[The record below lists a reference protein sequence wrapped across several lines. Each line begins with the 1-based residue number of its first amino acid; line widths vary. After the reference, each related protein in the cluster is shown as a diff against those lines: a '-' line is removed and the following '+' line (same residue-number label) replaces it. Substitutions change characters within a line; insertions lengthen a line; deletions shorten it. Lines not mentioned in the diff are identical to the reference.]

1 MLILAYDCETTG
13 LVKGLDYTD
22 SNMPFLASITTILYD
37 DETHRVVSSINAM
50 VQPDGWAMPEEA
62 GRVNGLTDEVLLKLG
77 VPSPALLPACIALM
91 FKADLRVAHNA
102 EFDAKVIAAALWRH
116 IIKEDSETKAHEI
129 VKHWLGLSSYCTMQ
143 ASKNIVNAKNKL
155 GRIKYPKLTEVY
167 RFFFDKELDR
177 AHSANADAIAALEIY
192 LALKKQEVQ
201 L

>member
-1 MLILAYDCETTG
+1 MLILVYDCETTG
-13 LVKGLDYTD
+13 LVKGLDYTNP
-22 SNMPFLASITTILYD
+22 NMPFLASITTILYD
-37 DETHRVVSSINAM
+37 DEAHQIVSSINAM
-50 VQPDGWAMPEEA
+50 VKPDGWTMPEEA

-77 VPSPALLPACIALM
+77 VPSLALLPACIALM

-116 IIKEDSETKAHEI
+116 IIKEDSETKAHEV
-129 VKHWLGLSSYCTMQ
+129 VKHWLELPSYCTMQ

-155 GRIKYPKLTEVY
+155 GGIKYPKLTEAY
-167 RFFFDKELDR
+167 KFFFDRELDR
-177 AHSANADAIAALEIY
+177 AHSANADAVAALEIY

>member
-1 MLILAYDCETTG
+1 MLILVYDCETTG
-13 LVKGLDYTD
+13 LVKGLDYTNP
-22 SNMPFLASITTILYD
+22 NMPLLASITTILYD
-37 DETHRVVSSINAM
+37 DEAHHIVSSINAM
-50 VQPDGWAMPEEA
+50 VKPDGWTMPEEA

-77 VPSPALLPACIALM
+77 VPSLALLPACIALM

-116 IIKEDSETKAHEI
+116 IIKEDSETKAHEV
-129 VKHWLGLSSYCTMQ
+129 VKHWLELPSYCTMQ

-155 GRIKYPKLTEVY
+155 GGIKYPKLTEAY
-167 RFFFDKELDR
+167 KFFFDRELDR
-177 AHSANADAIAALEIY
+177 AHSANADAVAALEIY